1 MLHLWPVSIPAHGMS
16 INITVQGYQDQLEVG
31 VIAGANIF
39 PDVQP
44 LADMM
49 AEELAVLE
57 QAFET
62 AKAA

>member
-1 MLHLWPVSIPAHGMS
+1 
-16 INITVQGYQDQLEVG
+16 LEVG

-49 AEELAVLE
+49 VEELVVLE
-57 QAFET
+57 KAFET
-62 AKAA
+62 AKTAQPTAKTLV